1 MMTPSIRREI
11 CIALCCLL
19 IFSPHLAAAKEAKLT
34 NLIVT
39 NTRDDLLLYL
49 NVEGAFTEK
58 IEKAILSGVSTT
70 FSFFITLYKVQNF
83 WFDKKIADQTIT
95 HTLQYNHLK
104 KEFLIHRSW
113 ENSKPIVALS
123 FSEAKKYMVEIDS
136 LKIAPLSKLEKG
148 KQYQIR
154 SKAELNKLT
163 LPLYLHYILVFVSFW
178 DFETDWY
185 TIDFIF

>member
-1 MMTPSIRREI
+1 MRREI
-11 CIALCCLL
+11 YFIFCCLWF
-19 IFSPHLAAAKEAKLT
+19 FSTHTAFAQEAKLT

-58 IEKAILSGVSTT
+58 IEKAILSGVPTAFT
-70 FSFFITLYKVQNF
+70 FFIRLYKIQNF
-83 WFDKKIADQTIT
+83 WFDKKIADQKLT
-95 HTLQYNHLK
+95 HTIEHHHLK
-104 KEFLIHRSW
+104 KEFIINRSW
-113 ENSKPIVALS
+113 EHTKPIVAYSLD
-123 FSEAKKYMVEIDS
+123 EAKKYMVEIDS

-148 KQYQIR
+148 QQYQIR

-163 LPLYLHYILVFVSFW
+163 LPLYLHRILFFVSFW

-185 TIDFIF
+185 TIDFIY